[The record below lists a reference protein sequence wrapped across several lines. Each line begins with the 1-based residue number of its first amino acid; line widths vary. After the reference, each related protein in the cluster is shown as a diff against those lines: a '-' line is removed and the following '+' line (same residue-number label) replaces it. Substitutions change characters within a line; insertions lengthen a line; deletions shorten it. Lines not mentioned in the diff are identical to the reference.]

1 MNKKTTLSTIACCI
15 GLSICCQ
22 SYAFPTEVQAET
34 GGVPGQVDN
43 IYDEPDGIG
52 IGDAT
57 MVLKH
62 YTMTMAGMK
71 GPINDIVMQTGAD
84 VNGDDIIDISDATDI
99 LRYYAANM
107 AGLDVN
113 PSDYFNVYNVYED
126 AWNAYR
132 NITADFLES
141 CNKSGLD
148 PAYDIVY
155 IDDNMIPELILS
167 PSTTHADGGCTIYTY
182 LNGKAVLLGENCFGE
197 FGEIKYMPGQS
208 IIINDMAYTGLRSI
222 SVKELER
229 GKLTEIMSGTI
240 NYLTGECTLNGTSS
254 TEAAIETAL
263 EPFKDCNTKGRSHTD
278 LSYLFE

>member
-1 MNKKTTLSTIACCI
+1 MNKKAVLSTIACCI

-22 SYAFPTEVQAET
+22 SYIFPTEVQAET
-34 GGVPGQVDN
+34 GGVPGQVDD
-43 IYDEPDGIG
+43 IYDDPDGVG
-52 IGDAT
+52 LGDAT

-62 YTMTMAGMK
+62 YAMTMAGME
-71 GPINDIVMQTGAD
+71 GPINDIIMQTGAD

-141 CNKSGLD
+141 CSKSGLD

-167 PSTTHADGGCTIYTY
+167 PSTTHVNGGCTIYTY

-197 FGEIKYMPGQS
+197 FGEIKYMSGNS
-208 IIINDMAYTGLRSI
+208 IIINDMAYTGLRGI

-229 GKLTEIMSGTI
+229 GKLTETINGTI

-254 TEAAIETAL
+254 TEAAVEAAL
-263 EPFKDCNTKGRSHTD
+263 EPFKDCFTAGRSYRN
-278 LSYLFE
+278 LSDLFE